1 MGKVYDNRKWK
12 QLGFKEKSQYVMAIG
27 FGVASIV
34 LGFVSFIVLSFIPTS
49 VIAMSGLWASVA
61 CGIFGISM
69 YFKTEMMELNEKID
83 KKIDSIGKDTDK
95 E

>member
-1 MGKVYDNRKWK
+1 MKRQFDNRKWK
-12 QLGFKEKSQYVMAIG
+12 ELGFKEKSQYLMAIG

-69 YFKTEMMELNEKID
+69 YFKNEMMELNEEIH
-83 KKIDSIGKDTDK
+83 KKIDSIGKEK
-95 E
+95 EE